1 MKRYAVYFIP
11 PAGAFARAAAAWLGY
26 DVQTARDV
34 TQPMIAGLPRPL
46 AEVTADPRKYG
57 FHGTIKA
64 PFRLAEGVT
73 PADLVAAV
81 SGLAI
86 NLAPVGMAGLQ
97 LVNLDGFL
105 AFVPEGD
112 TTILND
118 LAAQVVRGLDPLRA
132 GLTDAEIA
140 RRRPY
145 LLTPRQRDL
154 LDLYGYPFVLDEFR
168 FHLTLSGPLPAQE
181 YAIIAGAAATHFAN
195 VVPQP
200 FVLADICLMG
210 EDAAGRFHVLSRY
223 PLTA

>member
-26 DVQTARDV
+26 DVQTAGDV
-34 TQPMIAGLPRPL
+34 RQPVIADLPRPL

-73 PADLVAAV
+73 SANLVVAV
-81 SGLAI
+81 SGLAS
-86 NLAPVGMAGLQ
+86 NLAPVGMAGLR

-132 GLTDAEIA
+132 GLSDVEIA
-140 RRRPY
+140 RRRPD

-168 FHLTLSGPLPAQE
+168 FHLTLSGPLPAKE
-181 YAIIAGAAATHFAN
+181 HAIIAGAAATHFAN

-210 EDAAGRFHVLSRY
+210 EDAAGRFHVLGRY